1 MRRNRLTRSERKE
14 LLKWIITGVLVPIAV
29 ALIQHWK

>member
-1 MRRNRLTRSERKE
+1 MPRNRLTRNDRKE
-14 LLKWIITGVLVPIAV
+14 LLKWIITSVLVPIAV

>member
-1 MRRNRLTRSERKE
+1 MSRNRSTRNDRKE
-14 LLKWIITGVLVPIAV
+14 LLKWIVTAVLVPIVV

>member
-1 MRRNRLTRSERKE
+1 MSRNRFTRSERRE
-14 LLKWIITGVLVPIAV
+14 LLKWIITGILVPIAV